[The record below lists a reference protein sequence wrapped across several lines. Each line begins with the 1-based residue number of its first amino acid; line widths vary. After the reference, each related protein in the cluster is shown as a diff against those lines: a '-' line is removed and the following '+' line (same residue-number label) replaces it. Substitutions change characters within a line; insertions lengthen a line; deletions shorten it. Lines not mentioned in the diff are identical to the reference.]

1 MKHSIKRFASLS
13 LAVILTMQ
21 VFSVA
26 PLQVAAED
34 PQGKQE
40 LYEGLT
46 YEEQS
51 FENTDNANVNAFV
64 ITVDTTANPDLVFV
78 AGSPNDER
86 PLKEGL
92 QQTTSDQ
99 AKAAAL
105 NGRNVLAAVN
115 ADFFNINDPDMI
127 QPKGLM
133 IQDGVELTPY
143 YQFTGPDDPE
153 HGVRLFFGVTE
164 DGEAIIGDENT
175 YEERKDE
182 LYQAVGGRYLL
193 VDEGEAQ
200 TYDGDI
206 SFERERAP
214 RTAVGIREDGSV
226 LLVVIDGRN
235 SGGSAG
241 TTLAETASYMEELGA
256 YYALNLDGGGSSTAV
271 IKNPETRNYEV
282 KNVPSD
288 GSERPVGNTLLVV
301 DTSEESTSVDLE
313 QDTDGYYLL
322 TAPEDFREIL
332 DGPSENYRLAND
344 VDFSDME
351 NFTIGMFDGTFD
363 GDVYTI
369 ENLTAADVG
378 RGYALFDSI
387 TSNAEIK
394 DLKLEDVSIENPDTS
409 YTAALV
415 GNCSGT
421 VRNVTVT
428 GSIEGS
434 TDVGSIAATLQ
445 SGGRIVGCSV
455 GVAVTGDSHVGGI
468 VGRMYEQTIVDGC
481 YANVRMQGGS
491 QVAAVCGYGSGY
503 VAGSES
509 YIQNCVV
516 TGSITATGIEPG
528 GIGGLAKLGINHCI
542 VTDLDIT
549 ALNAEAPN
557 AGNATGFLAVWTNG
571 GVPDTQNVILSGN
584 ITTDP
589 NNGTVAH
596 RISYHAN
603 DKSYNYA
610 GPDALI
616 NGEQETGGAHDNQI
630 GADVSKE
637 ELQTQ
642 SFWEGLDYD
651 FTSTFSWVEEQKMP
665 VLQNADYTVTAPSLE
680 DEMTL
685 EKDEDGY
692 YLIHTA
698 EEFAQIDQLPTGKF
712 RLANDFEMDGAALE
726 PISYFSGE
734 LDGQGNT
741 IHGLKVDAN
750 GSSYALVETLTSG
763 GLIHDLQLEDV
774 QIRNGAGSYTA
785 ALVGN
790 CSGTVRNVTVTGKIY
805 GTDYVGAIAGNVLG
819 TGKLEQCSAGA
830 LVSGNGKVGGL
841 AGQVTGTVNACYVNC
856 DVTGVNNVGG
866 VTGYALDNAGGTRL
880 IQNCIVEGSVSCSGI
895 EVGGIAG
902 LAKVTIQNNIV
913 RNMTAS
919 STGKGEPGS
928 GNVAGL
934 LGAWMQ
940 NLPAELS
947 ITNNVILSGSV
958 SAPSPAE
965 GYRLGKSNKP
975 AQVHDNYANP
985 EILVNGE
992 TVVGASN
999 DGNGQDLTDEQMQ
1012 SKDFFAGLGFNFETV
1027 FSWDEETKT
1036 ISLQNVNQQVE
1047 APAPGPVEGE
1057 ELQESLALSVGTD
1070 ETQVN
1075 LTWYSDSAEAGT
1087 VLWAKQ
1093 SEVQN
1098 GQLPEGASQVTASVR
1113 QANKA
1118 GFYSNQATISGLE
1131 PETVYAYQLVNGGM
1145 KSELYTL
1152 TTGTADGSFSFALA
1166 GDPQI
1171 GASGNAA
1178 GDADGWDKTLEI
1190 VAADQAFEDVDFLL
1204 SAGDQVNTA
1213 SDETQYEGYLD
1224 HEALASLPVA
1234 TVIGNHDTASDA
1246 YDEHFNVPNEDE
1258 SLGTTTAGSDYY
1270 FVYDNTLFMVL
1281 NSNNMSTAEHKS
1293 FMQKAIE
1300 ETKDQDI
1307 QWKVVTFHHSIYSMA
1322 SHVND
1327 SDIIER
1333 RNQLPQ
1339 VFKELDIDVVL
1350 MGHDHVYTRTYMMD
1364 GPTPILESDK
1374 YTYHDDGDEI
1384 PDAVTDSDGILYVTA
1399 NSASGSKF
1407 YDIQSGT
1414 AYQWAAVINQEKV
1427 PNISRVDVTDNSFT
1441 ITTYRTSDMSV
1452 VDTFTI
1458 NRTEDTPS
1466 QPENALDG
1474 VVISQVY
1481 GGGGKGDGPISH
1493 SFIELYN
1500 TTDTDISLENAVLI
1514 YSSNRENAEDKHD
1527 GSTWT
1532 GADTEPAQ
1540 VTLELTGTIPAHGSY
1555 LVRCA
1560 AEETAEPILILE
1572 NADQDWNQVLD
1583 NEQYC
1588 IQLKSGETVVDAVAV
1603 IDNGGEGTAL
1613 SGISKQKA
1621 IRRVVTE
1628 GTFADADQNSTDF
1641 EVIEYKDQ
1649 DASFVTHYAPKTAA
1663 DGAWT
1668 PSEYEP
1674 APDEPADLIE
1684 AFENGNGSL
1693 DLTAIAR
1700 YDSGMTNADGGVM
1713 EIVDYNAETGYAYA
1727 VNGQNGT
1734 LAVISLAG
1742 LEKGETIQQLEGSA
1756 VDVKSLVQ
1764 VDGFTYGD
1772 MTSMAISPDGTM
1784 LAAAVQAAGYADN
1797 GRVVLFTCEADG
1809 TLTFQQAVETGVQ
1822 PDMVTFTP
1830 DGSRILTANEGEPR
1844 EGYNA
1849 VDPSGSVTVIDTETL
1864 QPQTVDFAA
1873 YDTAEARQAL
1883 VDRGVLVMKNANP
1896 STDFEPE
1903 YIAATNETAYV
1914 TLQEANAIAVLD
1926 LENLTFTGIYSAGF
1940 EDYSET
1946 PVDIDKK
1953 DGQYEPRTY
1962 ENLMGIRMPDAISL
1976 YQADGETYL
1985 LTANEGDARE
1995 WGDYLNENEIDFGDE
2010 GAQSPAGNLT
2020 QDTGLTGKVVF
2031 FQTADFDGLQD
2042 DTDYLFGGRSFT
2054 LYRVEDSGLTELFTS
2069 ADDFEAKTAD
2079 YLAEYFNCS
2088 NDSLEVD
2095 DRSGKKGPEPET
2107 VVVGEVEDK
2116 TYAFIT
2122 LERIGGV
2129 MVYDITNPED
2139 VNYVNYMNSRDF
2151 NQEVG
2156 ADDSPEGLKFIP
2168 AEDSPTDEALL
2179 LASCEVGG
2187 TVAVYELTANG
2198 SGSGD
2203 GDDDDNQ
2210 GGGSGGISV
2219 RPPVTIPEPFTDV
2232 KASDW
2237 YYNAVVY
2244 VVQNGLMNGVSYS
2257 QFNPNGTT
2265 TRGMIV
2271 TILYRQAG
2279 EPTVESA
2286 GFTDVAEDAYYAD
2299 AVAWAA
2305 ENGIVLGYGD
2315 GTFGP
2320 NDPITREQLAAMLYR
2335 YAGSPAVTQTAL
2347 SFSDSGQIS
2356 TYALDAVN
2364 WAVQQGVL
2372 NGKTGNV
2379 LDPQGLATRAQTA
2392 QVFQNYLQ
2400 K

>member
-1 MKHSIKRFASLS
+1 MKHSLKRFASLS
-13 LAVILTMQ
+13 LAVVLTMQ

-26 PLQVAAED
+26 PLQVAAVD
-34 PQGKQE
+34 SQGIQE
-40 LYEGLT
+40 LYKGLT
-46 YEEQS
+46 YEAQS
-51 FENTDNANVNAFV
+51 FENTDDANVNAFV
-64 ITVDTTANPDLVFV
+64 ITVDTAANQNLAFV
-78 AGSPNDER
+78 AGSPNDEQ

-115 ADFFNINDPDMI
+115 ADFFNINDSDKI
-127 QPKGLM
+127 QPTGLM

-153 HGVRLFFGVTE
+153 HGVRLFFGVTD
-164 DGEAIIGDENT
+164 DGEAMIGDENT

-193 VDEGEAQ
+193 VDEGKAQ

-206 SFERERAP
+206 SFETERAP

-241 TTLAETASYMEELGA
+241 TTLVETADYMVELGA
-256 YYALNLDGGGSSTAV
+256 ETALNLDGGGSSTAV

-288 GSERPVGNTLLVV
+288 GKERPVGNTLLVI

-363 GDVYTI
+363 GDGYTI

-378 RGYALFDSI
+378 SGYALFDSI

-445 SGGRIVGCSV
+445 RSGRIVGCSV

-468 VGRMYEQTIVDGC
+468 VGRMYEQTTVDGC

-549 ALNAEAPN
+549 VLNAEAPN

-637 ELQTQ
+637 ELQTLD
-642 SFWEGLDYD
+642 FWEGLDYD
-651 FTSTFSWVEEQKMP
+651 FSSTFSWDEEQKMP
-665 VLQNADYTVTAPSLE
+665 MLQSADYTVTAPSLE

-692 YLIHTA
+692 YLIRTA
-698 EEFAQIDQLPTGKF
+698 EEFAQINQLPTGKF
-712 RLANDFEMDGAALE
+712 RLGNDLVLDGVELE

-741 IHGLKVDAN
+741 IHGLKVDAD

-763 GLIHDLQLEDV
+763 GLIHDLQLENV

-785 ALVGN
+785 AVVGL

-805 GTDYVGAIAGNVLG
+805 GTNMVGAVAGNVLG
-819 TGKLEQCSAGA
+819 TGKLERCSAGA
-830 LVSGNGKVGGL
+830 LVSGNAKVGGL
-841 AGQVTGTVNACYVNC
+841 AGQVTGTVDACYVNC
-856 DVTGVNNVGG
+856 HVTGVDNVGG

-880 IQNCIVEGSVSCSGI
+880 IQNCIVEGSVSCSGV
-895 EVGGIAG
+895 EAGGIAG
-902 LAKVTIQNNIV
+902 LAKATIQNNIV

-934 LGAWMQ
+934 LGAWVQ

-947 ITNNVILSGSV
+947 IANNVVLSGSV

-975 AQVHDNYANP
+975 DQVHDNYANS

-1027 FSWDEETKT
+1027 FSWDESSKT
-1036 ISLQNVNQQVE
+1036 VSLQNVNQQVE

-1070 ETQVN
+1070 ETEVN
-1075 LTWYSDSAEAGT
+1075 LTWYSDSEKAGT
-1087 VLWAKQ
+1087 VRWAKQ

-1098 GQLPEGASQVTASVR
+1098 GQLPESAGQVTASVR
-1113 QANKA
+1113 QANKS

-1131 PETVYAYQLVNGGM
+1131 ADTVYAYQLINGG
-1145 KSELYTL
+1145 KESGLYTL

-1171 GASGNAA
+1171 GASGNA
-1178 GDADGWDKTLEI
+1178 GNDANGWEKTLGI
-1190 VAADQAFEDVDFLL
+1190 VADDPSFENVDFLL

-1213 SDETQYEGYLD
+1213 SDESQYTGYLE
-1224 HEALASLPVA
+1224 HGELAELPVA
-1234 TVIGNHDTASDA
+1234 TVIGNHDSSSDA
-1246 YDEHFNVPNEDE
+1246 YGEHFNVPNEDAT
-1258 SLGTTTAGSDYY
+1258 LGQTTAGGDYY

-1300 ETKDQDI
+1300 ETADQDI

-1364 GPTPILESDK
+1364 GPNPILESDK
-1374 YTYHDDGDEI
+1374 YTDTDGDKI
-1384 PDAVTDSDGILYVTA
+1384 PEAVTDPDGILYVTV

-1407 YDIQSGT
+1407 YDLQENTG
-1414 AYQWAAVINQEKV
+1414 YQWAAVINQEKV

-1441 ITTYRTSDMSV
+1441 ITTYRTSDLSV

-1458 NRTEDTPS
+1458 NRTS
-1466 QPENALDG
+1466 A
-1474 VVISQVY
+1474 
-1481 GGGGKGDGPISH
+1481 
-1493 SFIELYN
+1493 
-1500 TTDTDISLENAVLI
+1500 
-1514 YSSNRENAEDKHD
+1514 
-1527 GSTWT
+1527 
-1532 GADTEPAQ
+1532 EPA
-1540 VTLELTGTIPAHGSY
+1540 
-1555 LVRCA
+1555 
-1560 AEETAEPILILE
+1560 
-1572 NADQDWNQVLD
+1572 
-1583 NEQYC
+1583 
-1588 IQLKSGETVVDAVAV
+1588 
-1603 IDNGGEGTAL
+1603 
-1613 SGISKQKA
+1613 KQ
-1621 IRRVVTE
+1621 
-1628 GTFADADQNSTDF
+1628 
-1641 EVIEYKDQ
+1641 
-1649 DASFVTHYAPKTAA
+1649 
-1663 DGAWT
+1663 
-1668 PSEYEP
+1668 
-1674 APDEPADLIE
+1674 IE
-1684 AFENGNGSL
+1684 AFENGNSSL
-1693 DLTAIAR
+1693 NLTAIAR

-1727 VNGQNGT
+1727 INGQAGT
-1734 LAVISLAG
+1734 LAAISLAD
-1742 LEKGETIQQLEGSA
+1742 LEKGETIQQLEGNT
-1756 VDVKSLVQ
+1756 VDVKRLVQ

-1772 MTSMAISPDGTM
+1772 MTSVAISPDGTT

-1797 GRVVLFTCEADG
+1797 GRVVLFACGADG
-1809 TLTFQQAVETGVQ
+1809 TLTFQQAIETGVQ

-1830 DGSRILTANEGEPR
+1830 DGSKILTANEGEPR
-1844 EGYNA
+1844 EGYTA
-1849 VDPSGSVTVIDTETL
+1849 TDPQGSVTVIEVKTL
-1864 QPQTVDFAA
+1864 QAQTIGFET
-1873 YDTAEARQAL
+1873 YDAAEARQAL
-1883 VDRGVLVMKNANP
+1883 TDAGVLLKKETNP
-1896 STDFEPE
+1896 SVDFEPE
-1903 YIAATNETAYV
+1903 YIAATDTMAYV

-1926 LENLTFTGIYSAGF
+1926 LGSLAFTGVYSAGF
-1940 EDYSET
+1940 EDYSKT

-1953 DGQYEPRTY
+1953 DGAYAPKTY
-1962 ENLMGIRMPDAISL
+1962 EGLLGIRMPDAISL
-1976 YQADGETYL
+1976 YEADGKTYL

-1995 WGDYLNENEIDFGDE
+1995 WGDYLNEAEVNFGKE
-2010 GAQSPAGNLT
+2010 GARSPAGNLT
-2020 QDTGLTGKVVF
+2020 QDSGLSGKVVF
-2031 FQTADFDGLQD
+2031 FKTEDFDGLQNGK
-2042 DTDYLFGGRSFT
+2042 DYLFGGRSFT
-2054 LYRVEDSGLTELFTS
+2054 LYQVNADGLTEVFTS
-2069 ADDFEAKTAD
+2069 ADDFESRTAE
-2079 YLAEYFNCS
+2079 YLGDYFNCS
-2088 NDSLEVD
+2088 NDNLDLD

-2107 VVVGEVEDK
+2107 VTVGEVDGK

-2129 MVYDITNPED
+2129 MVYDITDPQD
-2139 VNYVNYMNSRDF
+2139 MSYVNYINSRDF
-2151 NQEVG
+2151 SKELG

-2168 AEDSPTDEALL
+2168 ASQSPTEEALL
-2179 LASCEVGG
+2179 VAACEVGG
-2187 TVAVYELTANG
+2187 TVAVYELTEGKKDNGGSHSSG
-2198 SGSGD
+2198 SGSG
-2203 GDDDDNQ
+2203 
-2210 GGGSGGISV
+2210 GS
-2219 RPPVTIPEPFTDV
+2219 RPPVQTEEPFADV
-2232 KASDW
+2232 QMDDW
-2237 YYNAVVY
+2237 FYNAVVY
-2244 VVQNGLMNGVSYS
+2244 VVKNGLMNGVTNT
-2257 QFNPNGTT
+2257 QFSPDTAT

-2271 TILYRQAG
+2271 TILYRMAG
-2279 EPTVESA
+2279 KPTADGTSFADVEQ
-2286 GFTDVAEDAYYAD
+2286 DAYYAD

-2305 ENGIVLGYGD
+2305 ESGIVMGYGD

-2320 NDPITREQLAAMLYR
+2320 NDSITREQMATMLYR

-2347 SFSDSGQIS
+2347 QFADSGEVSSYATNAIS
-2356 TYALDAVN
+2356 
-2364 WAVQQGVL
+2364 WAVQQGIL
-2372 NGKTGNV
+2372 SGKTGNI
-2379 LDPQGLATRAQTA
+2379 LDPQGDATRAQVA
-2392 QVFQNYLQ
+2392 QMLQNYLQ
-2400 K
+2400 